1 MREQH
6 ELFLEGYLWGGGFWE
21 ESYYVGTAG
30 DVSTDTIEL
39 SSCSSSAPFLQGE
52 VHRGGM
58 HERAAEFADRARDRY
73 GVDLDVSEFGS
84 GTETAAAAAE
94 AIGCETAA
102 IASTIVVALA
112 GSNRDGDLVAAITSG
127 ANRLDLD
134 AVANHYGAETASMA
148 DPGDIRSVV
157 GWSIGGVPPICHDT
171 ALPITVDPT
180 LTHYDVVHA
189 AAGTPSA
196 VFAVEP
202 DRLVDLAN
210 ADVVDLTE

>member
-1 MREQH
+1 
-6 ELFLEGYLWGGGFWE
+6 
-21 ESYYVGTAG
+21 
-30 DVSTDTIEL
+30 
-39 SSCSSSAPFLQGE
+39 
-52 VHRGGM
+52 M

-73 GVDLDVSEFGS
+73 GVDLDISEFES

-102 IASTIVVALA
+102 IASTIVVALS
-112 GSNRDGDLVAAITSG
+112 GSDRDSDLVAAITSG

-171 ALPITVDPT
+171 ALPTTVDPT

-196 VFAVEP
+196 VFAVGP
-202 DRLVDLAN
+202 DRLVDLAD
-210 ADVVDLTE
+210 ADIVDLTE